1 MKRYAQ
7 EQLNEILKK
16 HKKWLDNEDGGE
28 RADLT
33 NANLTYANLTNANLT
48 YANLTNANLTYADL
62 TNANLTNANLTNAN
76 LTNANLKHA
85 DLTYA
90 DLTNADLT
98 NADLKRANLTNANL
112 TCAKLK
118 HTDLTYADLDFSSF
132 PLWCG
137 SLKAQ
142 LDDRLIIQLLYHLL
156 SAAKYSKN
164 ISAEIKQTLL
174 CDDLIC
180 IANKFHRVSECGMI
194 SGRNQNV

>member
-1 MKRYAQ
+1 MKKYTQ
-7 EQLNEILKK
+7 EQLDEILKK

-28 RADLT
+28 
-33 NANLTYANLTNANLT
+33 
-48 YANLTNANLTYADL
+48 
-62 TNANLTNANLTNAN
+62 
-76 LTNANLKHA
+76 KA

-98 NADLKRANLTNANL
+98 YANLTNADLKYADLTYADLTYANL
-112 TCAKLK
+112 TC
-118 HTDLTYADLDFSSF
+118 ADLDFSSF

-142 LDDRLIIQLLYHLL
+142 LDDKLIIQLLYHLL

-194 SGRNQNV
+194 KREESECKNS

>member
-1 MKRYAQ
+1 MKKYTQ
-7 EQLNEILKK
+7 EQLDEILKK
-16 HKKWLDNEDGGE
+16 HKKWLDGEDGGE

-33 NANLTYANLTNANLT
+33 NTDLTY
-48 YANLTNANLTYADL
+48 
-62 TNANLTNANLTNAN
+62 
-76 LTNANLKHA
+76 A

-90 DLTNADLT
+90 DLTN
-98 NADLKRANLTNANL
+98 
-112 TCAKLK
+112 
-118 HTDLTYADLDFSSF
+118 ADLDFSSF

-142 LDDRLIIQLLYHLL
+142 FDDRLIIQLLYHLL
-156 SAAKYSKN
+156 SIAKHSKN

-194 SGRNQNV
+194 KREESECKNS

>member
-1 MKRYAQ
+1 MKRYTQ

-28 RADLT
+28 RADLKCADLKYADLT
-33 NANLTYANLTNANLT
+33 YANLTYANL
-48 YANLTNANLTYADL
+48 
-62 TNANLTNANLTNAN
+62 
-76 LTNANLKHA
+76 KCA

-90 DLTNADLT
+90 DLTCADLT
-98 NADLKRANLTNANL
+98 YANL
-112 TCAKLK
+112 TC
-118 HTDLTYADLDFSSF
+118 ADLDFSSF
-132 PLWCG
+132 PLWRD

-180 IANKFHRVSECGMI
+180 IANKFHRANECGMI
-194 SGRNQNV
+194 KREESECKNS